1 MKKKLIKSRCT
12 SGRWAGNG
20 VWNQSQ
26 IPTMILSRVYYLTVL
41 FTGSFT
47 VVQPEEYNRIT
58 MKIKTVFYIK
68 HVHAAC

>member
-1 MKKKLIKSRCT
+1 MKKKINKKQMHQWV
-12 SGRWAGNG
+12 GGGNG